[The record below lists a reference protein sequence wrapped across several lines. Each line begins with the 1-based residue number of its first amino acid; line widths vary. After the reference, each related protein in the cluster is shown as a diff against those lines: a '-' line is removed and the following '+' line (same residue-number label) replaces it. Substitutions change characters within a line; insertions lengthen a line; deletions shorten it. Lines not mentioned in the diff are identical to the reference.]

1 MTHLGN
7 MEEQSLKCLAG
18 VKKLCKKPSLNR
30 TPSRRSHHR
39 YSCCSIGVVA
49 YNGYMEAA
57 KKKTIYSRE

>member
-1 MTHLGN
+1 
-7 MEEQSLKCLAG
+7 LKCLAG